1 MAQLEYNNSITTL
14 IQDLDSFAE
23 AAPEMGKQMLLA
35 EADIVEPALRQ
46 AVSAEGLVRTGR
58 LQESIGRTVRKK
70 GTQILLGPTG
80 EHHKYV
86 TRSGRAGLLR
96 AGHLGYIHEYGS
108 PRRNIRGRKW
118 MSKTVQKTQGQAL
131 DAAEK
136 VRDEYLKKHNL

>member
-1 MAQLEYNNSITTL
+1 MAQLEYNNAISEL
-14 IQDLDSFAE
+14 IRDLDNFAE

-35 EADIVEPALRQ
+35 EADVVEPALRQ
-46 AVSAEGLVRTGR
+46 ASPRGLSGR
-58 LQESIGRTVRKK
+58 LRDSIGRTVRKK

-96 AGHLGYIHEYGS
+96 AGHLGYILEYGAL
-108 PRRNIRGRKW
+108 RRNILGRKW
-118 MSKTVQKTQGQAL
+118 MSKTVQKTQGRAL